1 MQSGERYAK
10 EKKRNSSSNGSG
22 VIADRLYADFDEK
35 SGVEIAGIDRDIEFT
50 GRERREMASVH
61 HLLWR

>member
-22 VIADRLYADFDEK
+22 VIADRLYADCDEQP
-35 SGVEIAGIDRDIEFT
+35 GMEIAGIDRDIEFT
-50 GRERREMASVH
+50 GSERSH
-61 HLLWR
+61 SG

>member
-1 MQSGERYAK
+1 MHSGERYAK

-50 GRERREMASVH
+50 GRERRKMASVH
-61 HLLWR
+61 HLPWS

>member
-22 VIADRLYADFDEK
+22 VIADQLYADCDEQP
-35 SGVEIAGIDRDIEFT
+35 GMEIAGIDRDIEFT
-50 GRERREMASVH
+50 GSERSH
-61 HLLWR
+61 SG